1 MQKAVRPPTANT
13 RRRQR
18 TVQFPLPMEGF
29 AHLMRHFQ
37 TGEVDDLVWEDHS
50 RLTPTRTTK
59 GFREYLYYLRKPEQL
74 NRLWEMETW
83 DRPIPNS
90 RWRRGSGAQTL
101 HLSQAA
107 GQRGRTTLLVSS
119 VTGNVTVRLREPL
132 EGALPMLRLVFTVMS
147 LDRNH
152 AQWNQDFAPRTRA
165 ALKNMVQAG
174 RRTMLAD
181 PLYPT
186 PDNAQAILSTSE
198 HTETVWQPQLQPL
211 LRNPLPAALVVTT

>member
-1 MQKAVRPPTANT
+1 M
-13 RRRQR
+13 
-18 TVQFPLPMEGF
+18 
-29 AHLMRHFQ
+29 
-37 TGEVDDLVWEDHS
+37 
-50 RLTPTRTTK
+50 
-59 GFREYLYYLRKPEQL
+59 
-74 NRLWEMETW
+74 
-83 DRPIPNS
+83 
-90 RWRRGSGAQTL
+90 
-101 HLSQAA
+101 
-107 GQRGRTTLLVSS
+107 
-119 VTGNVTVRLREPL
+119 
-132 EGALPMLRLVFTVMS
+132 PMLRIVFTVMS
-147 LDRNH
+147 LDKNH